1 MNVITKALLEAKL
14 EHHNLNLFYPIG
26 YGNEAETNMRIEQ
39 KISEFLNRYG
49 KYAETHTFVLEYHD
63 DIISAMCYRM
73 LKVISAMSTPI
84 NLVIYG
90 KRRKTKDIV
99 KGVKRIGNYRL
110 KKLMKQEKAI
120 YISPFN
126 PLYKVTDSKD
136 IFRDFPNV
144 TWYPMKEF
152 TPYQL
157 KAIRLFYH
165 LGYIKND
172 IIENDTIINN
182 LQHWCECSYAMEN
195 HAWENMSFHFND
207 NIIEP
212 YEGEIIVL
220 FLTSSIEKNTI
231 LLREVEKTDS
241 IVLYK
246 FPDNIDDE
254 THNKIITQLRQYSIF
269 IKSHSNAYGY
279 LNEVDKGITIED
291 YQEFFGSHITIL
303 NENSIKEE
311 GNV

>member
-1 MNVITKALLEAKL
+1 MKIKNEVKKMNVITKALLEAKL

-120 YISPFN
+120 YIL
-126 PLYKVTDSKD
+126 PL
-136 IFRDFPNV
+136 I
-144 TWYPMKEF
+144 
-152 TPYQL
+152 L
-157 KAIRLFYH
+157 
-165 LGYIKND
+165 YIK
-172 IIENDTIINN
+172 
-182 LQHWCECSYAMEN
+182 
-195 HAWENMSFHFND
+195 
-207 NIIEP
+207 
-212 YEGEIIVL
+212 
-220 FLTSSIEKNTI
+220 
-231 LLREVEKTDS
+231 
-241 IVLYK
+241 
-246 FPDNIDDE
+246 
-254 THNKIITQLRQYSIF
+254 
-269 IKSHSNAYGY
+269 
-279 LNEVDKGITIED
+279 
-291 YQEFFGSHITIL
+291 
-303 NENSIKEE
+303 
-311 GNV
+311 